1 MYTLT
6 NKAIHSIKSMAKAV
20 CYQSSDNIREQILAC
35 SHLDKDNVREQ
46 ISVH

>member
-1 MYTLT
+1 MYMLP

-20 CYQSSDNIREQILAC
+20 CYQSSDNIREQISAC
-35 SHLDKDNVREQ
+35 SHLNKDNVREQ